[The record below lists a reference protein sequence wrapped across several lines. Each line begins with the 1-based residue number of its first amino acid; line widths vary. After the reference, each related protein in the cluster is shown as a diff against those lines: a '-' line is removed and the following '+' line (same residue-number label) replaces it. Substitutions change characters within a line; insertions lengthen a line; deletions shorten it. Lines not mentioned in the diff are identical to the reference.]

1 MQPQGSPSLFSIL
14 TVQDCSSC
22 LPSAS
27 LAGREGSR
35 LGGLRRF
42 QHLVA
47 PTVAWLV
54 AFTHQA
60 SHPGQEGLGLSLPWT
75 SPQSCLGFPDQVQT
89 AGTLDGV
96 AGLLL
101 QLSQAGL
108 EAVQVNGR
116 AVTTLWGQA
125 RQTLTQ
131 HQPLYLAWL
140 QVGLEQ
146 LQNEVECECGREGST
161 LHQKPRQPWALS
173 FSISMLALLPAGL
186 QPSFF
191 HLPSFCETHCHGV
204 SFRFQD
210 ELSVAVWFLNTHSCC
225 PNCCP
230 GRTRNFWPLHHLR
243 LMPSPA
249 QSTQD
254 PVQHRAAQRPH
265 GGWWLPTAGPLAT
278 LNDAYL
284 EVTLWALEKVWRKE
298 EEEAMWRLQAW
309 VPGMP
314 GNGGPRPIRVALGA
328 MKGTLELVSESKD
341 GAELTAED
349 DRDSSHC
356 PLPLQV
362 AHQMLSWAKAMF
374 SWVLKRLCKPLLDLY
389 SLAAGNAGL
398 GVVCLQE
405 AHLYSETDTKHKK
418 SSTAGC
424 AQLPAESLRVTS

>member
-1 MQPQGSPSLFSIL
+1 MGTPAGPL
-14 TVQDCSSC
+14 
-22 LPSAS
+22 LP
-27 LAGREGSR
+27 LGGREERVVLRACAHRTAKVEVLFQDGRQPFQPLGR
-35 LGGLRRF
+35 LTL
-42 QHLVA
+42 
-47 PTVAWLV
+47 
-54 AFTHQA
+54 QA
-60 SHPGQEGLGLSLPWT
+60 ANQSLLLAAHSCQGHPLGQME
-75 SPQSCLGFPDQVQT
+75 VQT

-146 LQNEVECECGREGST
+146 LQNEVE
-161 LHQKPRQPWALS
+161 W
-173 FSISMLALLPAGL
+173 
-186 QPSFF
+186 
-191 HLPSFCETHCHGV
+191 
-204 SFRFQD
+204 
-210 ELSVAVWFLNTHSCC
+210 
-225 PNCCP
+225 
-230 GRTRNFWPLHHLR
+230 
-243 LMPSPA
+243 
-249 QSTQD
+249 
-254 PVQHRAAQRPH
+254 
-265 GGWWLPTAGPLAT
+265 PLAT

-418 SSTAGC
+418 SSTAGTYSVVVM
-424 AQLPAESLRVTS
+424 LPLLPGVDEPLDVARVTSYLVKEKLPRPL